1 MMLLYLRRQM
11 LFIERR
17 THLFNL
23 LFNPLLSSPKLANS
37 FEFPIT
43 TNNVNAQDRHEHGYQ
58 PLDAE
63 DYPMIDSENKS
74 PISESPQN
82 VRNDE
87 DLTTRYN
94 FDDIPIRQLS
104 SSITSVTTIDV
115 LSSLFINLFENDLIP
130 QALKD
135 FNKSDDDQFR
145 KLLYKLDLRL
155 FQTIS
160 DQMTRDLKDILDINV
175 SNNELCYQLKQVLA
189 RKEDLN
195 QQIISVRNEI
205 QELKA
210 GKDWHDLQNEQAK
223 LNDKVKLNKRLNDL
237 TSTLLGKYEGDR
249 KIMSQDSEDD
259 SIRDD
264 SNILDIARFV
274 DLMDPYN
281 GLLKKINKINEN
293 FLTNYNQVYRE
304 LVQKMYIYIYM
315 YICITSILRKLCYKV
330 IFMW

>member
-1 MMLLYLRRQM
+1 MDRDTKLAFRLRGSHS
-11 LFIERR
+11 RR
-17 THLFNL
+17 TDDIDDDVIVFKTPNAVYREE
-23 LFNPLLSSPKLANS
+23 NSPIQSPVQPILSSPKLANS

-63 DYPMIDSENKS
+63 DYPMIDRLLFSV
-74 PISESPQN
+74 ISESPQN
-82 VRNDE
+82 VSLLLL
-87 DLTTRYN
+87 LTTRYN

-104 SSITSVTTIDV
+104 SSITSVTTID
-115 LSSLFINLFENDLIP
+115 ENRRNKYLNKLLLNFP

-264 SNILDIARFV
+264 SNILDIAHFV

-281 GLLKKINKINEN
+281 GLDFFYL
-293 FLTNYNQVYRE
+293 F
-304 LVQKMYIYIYM
+304 
-315 YICITSILRKLCYKV
+315 
-330 IFMW
+330 

>member
-1 MMLLYLRRQM
+1 MDRDTKLAFRLRGSHSRKTDDIDDDVIVFRTPNALYKEEDSPIQSPVQ
-11 LFIERR
+11 
-17 THLFNL
+17 
-23 LFNPLLSSPKLANS
+23 PLLSSPKRANS
-37 FEFPIT
+37 FEFPIDAT
-43 TNNVNAQDRHEHGYQ
+43 NVNAQDRYEHEYQ
-58 PLDAE
+58 PMDAE
-63 DYPMIDSENKS
+63 DYPTVES
-74 PISESPQN
+74 PTNESPQS
-82 VRNDE
+82 VRDDE

-210 GKDWHDLQNEQAK
+210 GKDWHDLQNEQSK

-237 TSTLLGKYEGDR
+237 TSTLLGRYEAGR
-249 KIMSQDSEDD
+249 NIRSQDSEDD

-264 SNILDIARFV
+264 SNILDIAHFV

-293 FLTNYNQVYRE
+293 LSNE
-304 LVQKMYIYIYM
+304 LQP
-315 YICITSILRKLCYKV
+315 SL
-330 IFMW
+330 

>member
-1 MMLLYLRRQM
+1 MDRDTKLAFRLRGSHSRKTDDINDDIIV
-11 LFIERR
+11 FR
-17 THLFNL
+17 TPNALHAEDNS
-23 LFNPLLSSPKLANS
+23 PVQSPVHPMLSSPKRANS
-37 FEFPIT
+37 FEPPSDSG
-43 TNNVNAQDRHEHGYQ
+43 NMDAQDRYEHEYH
-58 PLDAE
+58 PVEIE
-63 DYPMIDSENKS
+63 DYPMVDSGDESSSNKQ
-74 PISESPQN
+74 PQN

-87 DLTTRYN
+87 ELTTRYK

-175 SNNELCYQLKQVLA
+175 SNNELCYQLKHVLA
-189 RKEDLN
+189 RREDLN

-210 GKDWHDLQNEQAK
+210 GKDWHDLQNEQST
-223 LNDKVKLNKRLNDL
+223 LNDKVKLNKGLNDL
-237 TSTLLGKYEGDR
+237 TSALLGKHQASGN
-249 KIMSQDSEDD
+249 IMNQDIDDD

-264 SNILDIARFV
+264 SNILDITHFA
-274 DLMDPYN
+274 DLMDPYD
-281 GLLKKINKINEN
+281 GLLKRIYRINEKLSN
-293 FLTNYNQVYRE
+293 E
-304 LVQKMYIYIYM
+304 LQP
-315 YICITSILRKLCYKV
+315 SL
-330 IFMW
+330 

>member
-1 MMLLYLRRQM
+1 MDRDTKLAFRLRGSHSRKTDDIDDDVIVFRTPNALYKEEDSPIQSPVQ
-11 LFIERR
+11 
-17 THLFNL
+17 
-23 LFNPLLSSPKLANS
+23 PLLSSPKRANS
-37 FEFPIT
+37 FEFPIDAT
-43 TNNVNAQDRHEHGYQ
+43 NVNAQDRYEHKYQ
-58 PLDAE
+58 PMDAE
-63 DYPMIDSENKS
+63 DYPMLGSETEN
-74 PISESPQN
+74 PINESPRN
-82 VRNDE
+82 VRDDE

-94 FDDIPIRQLS
+94 FDDMPIRQLS

-135 FNKSDDDQFR
+135 FNKSDDDHFR

-160 DQMTRDLKDILDINV
+160 DQMARDLKDILDINV

-210 GKDWHDLQNEQAK
+210 GKDWHDLQNEQSK

-237 TSTLLGKYEGDR
+237 TSTLLGRYEAGR
-249 KIMSQDSEDD
+249 NIMSQDSEDD

-264 SNILDIARFV
+264 SNILDIAHFV

-293 FLTNYNQVYRE
+293 LSNE
-304 LVQKMYIYIYM
+304 LQP
-315 YICITSILRKLCYKV
+315 SL
-330 IFMW
+330 

>member
-1 MMLLYLRRQM
+1 M
-11 LFIERR
+11 
-17 THLFNL
+17 
-23 LFNPLLSSPKLANS
+23 
-37 FEFPIT
+37 
-43 TNNVNAQDRHEHGYQ
+43 
-58 PLDAE
+58 
-63 DYPMIDSENKS
+63 
-74 PISESPQN
+74 
-82 VRNDE
+82 
-87 DLTTRYN
+87 
-94 FDDIPIRQLS
+94 
-104 SSITSVTTIDV
+104 TTIDV

-264 SNILDIARFV
+264 SNILDIAYFV

-293 FLTNYNQVYRE
+293 LSNE
-304 LVQKMYIYIYM
+304 LQP
-315 YICITSILRKLCYKV
+315 SL
-330 IFMW
+330 

>member
-1 MMLLYLRRQM
+1 MDRDTKLAFRLRGSHS
-11 LFIERR
+11 RR
-17 THLFNL
+17 TDDIDDDVIVFKTPNAVYREE
-23 LFNPLLSSPKLANS
+23 NSPIQSPVQPILSSPKLANS

-264 SNILDIARFV
+264 SNILDIAHFV
-274 DLMDPYN
+274 DLMDPNN

-293 FLTNYNQVYRE
+293 LSNE
-304 LVQKMYIYIYM
+304 LQP
-315 YICITSILRKLCYKV
+315 SL
-330 IFMW
+330 